1 MFFIL
6 DAFLENLVIFGR
18 WLIFTSEAFK
28 MTTSAVHVQS
38 LLTGP
43 SHHGSFQWNPPDIT
57 IRPGTGIP
65 RANRK
70 KRARSSPIW
79 LANCQP
85 IPIFRYIASSPP
97 ILVSMSPSS
106 ASWVQSPW
114 RIKFSPGCC
123 SGKVGIVLWWNG
135 VKNHSGVSLSCFG
148 PCSTSCLQMAPISEP
163 SVILWQEF
171 VHFSLAPSLGWRG
184 MFLGFTFCFKLSQ
197 LVSQL
202 PKLYR
207 YHWFTLCSSSLP
219 LRACTFFIPFPLS

>member
-1 MFFIL
+1 MFCGHKTLSYLSEDINCGGGGSFYVSFTHCIKLSSSCFLFIL
-6 DAFLENLVIFGR
+6 AYVFYTGCFPRKSGNLWP

-28 MTTSAVHVQS
+28 MTKSAVHVQS

-57 IRPGTGIP
+57 ICPGTGIP

-123 SGKVGIVLWWNG
+123 SGKVGIVLW
-135 VKNHSGVSLSCFG
+135 
-148 PCSTSCLQMAPISEP
+148 
-163 SVILWQEF
+163 
-171 VHFSLAPSLGWRG
+171 
-184 MFLGFTFCFKLSQ
+184 
-197 LVSQL
+197 
-202 PKLYR
+202 
-207 YHWFTLCSSSLP
+207 
-219 LRACTFFIPFPLS
+219 